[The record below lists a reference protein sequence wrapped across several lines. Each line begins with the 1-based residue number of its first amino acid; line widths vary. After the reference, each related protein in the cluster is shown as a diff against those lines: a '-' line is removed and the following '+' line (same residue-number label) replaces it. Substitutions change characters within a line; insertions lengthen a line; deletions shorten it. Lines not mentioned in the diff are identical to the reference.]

1 MHLENNLQN
10 GQYDVDLK
18 MRQVL
23 AQRSVDDF
31 ALMYIIVT
39 KNLKRELKETNIRS
53 FVCAIESQWNLYSD
67 QLAIDQD

>member
-1 MHLENNLQN
+1 
-10 GQYDVDLK
+10 

-31 ALMYIIVT
+31 ALMHIIVT